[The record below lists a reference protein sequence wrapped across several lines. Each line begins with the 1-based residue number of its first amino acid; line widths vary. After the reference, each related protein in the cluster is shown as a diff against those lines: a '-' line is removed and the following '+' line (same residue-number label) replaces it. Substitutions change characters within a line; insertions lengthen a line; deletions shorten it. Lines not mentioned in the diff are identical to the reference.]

1 MKFKKIKYYLTILLA
16 IVLSLIMSIGF
27 IAAFDYSQNTILAMK
42 SASIEM
48 MMDESIKSIQN
59 EIDKSYLIAE
69 VIATDKEVS
78 DPNKG
83 FEEKK
88 ERLVQYV
95 EQYGLASVGYI
106 NKEGYLN
113 STDGFENDISDREY
127 FINLMKDINYIS
139 NPVYNTTTGK
149 QIIFFGVPVKHN
161 GEIIAAITI
170 SVDGN
175 YLAELTKEL
184 KYDGVGST
192 YILNQ
197 EGRVIASDK
206 IEEVEEGYNVIEA
219 AKTDDS
225 LSEIA
230 AIHEKMINGESG
242 IERISAGEGKRVF
255 YKSIND
261 ANGWS
266 IAFEIGKNDFISEVK
281 KVFRIFVII
290 AVIGIAISYGALSVT
305 GIVIGKR
312 LIELKEKIEIL
323 ATGNFN
329 VDFTESQLAD
339 KDEIGLINNSLLKT
353 IQAMKDV
360 LSAVRG
366 NIVVLNNQ
374 VESLEITSED
384 ITAGSQSI
392 AGAMNEAAIG
402 NSSQSE
408 EIVKIQS
415 EMEEFED
422 NIAGMNEN
430 ISEIASQSNDTGIK
444 LLESK
449 KEMQELNQSISI
461 FNKRFEEFNVDI
473 KNMNNKILSING
485 ITNTISDIAEQ
496 TNLLALNASIEAAR
510 AGEAGKGFSVVADE
524 IRKLAEQSQASVS
537 EIGQVINNV
546 LHEGEK
552 VIKAT
557 NDINIEVSGQK
568 EIVDKTINS
577 FNEITDSLVA
587 ILPKIDEV
595 SKMSSINNEKTKN
608 IVNNIEKAT
617 AISAELAATTEE
629 VASTAEEFTASSE
642 GINEIAQTVAG
653 LIDELNNKINEFT
666 LDEEK

>member
-1 MKFKKIKYYLTILLA
+1 MKFKKIKYYLTILLG

-175 YLAELTKEL
+175 YLSELTKEL

-230 AIHEKMINGESG
+230 AVHEKMINGESG

-629 VASTAEEFTASSE
+629 VAATAEEFTASSE

>member
-1 MKFKKIKYYLTILLA
+1 MKFKKIKYYLTILLG

-230 AIHEKMINGESG
+230 AVHEKMINGESG

>member
-1 MKFKKIKYYLTILLA
+1 MKFKKIKYYLTILLG

-175 YLAELTKEL
+175 YLSELTKEL

-230 AIHEKMINGESG
+230 AVHEKMINGESG